1 VQEKQQKKSVKNM
14 KKESNFPFE
23 RARRV
28 TNQENQEFRKA
39 ISEQFSIELRKRD
52 LPSKEEDDY

>member
-1 VQEKQQKKSVKNM
+1 M